1 MHALLE
7 RETDAL
13 TLKLI
18 EKAKAGDVACL
29 RLCIERL
36 YPPYKAAPA
45 PVEHEDE
52 PGAREINVR
61 IFEDTGTAAGLKEV
75 LESRDEA
82 EASQIEQE
90 WPPL

>member
-7 RETDAL
+7 RETVAL

-45 PVEHEDE
+45 PVEHEDKS
-52 PGAREINVR
+52 GARVIKLR

-75 LESRDEA
+75 FRDEA